1 MFYLIPR
8 AVSYD
13 LDKSSDDDDCDSQ
26 VSNKTLKRFLKKK
39 NDKKQLAYTK
49 LKKEVI
55 KRANIAIEN
64 IRKESHNLVE
74 EKPQVFKDFNKLSRK
89 RSLSLPSVNEIRGQ
103 VLSDKT

>member
-1 MFYLIPR
+1 MFYVIPR

-39 NDKKQLAYTK
+39 NDKKQQAYAE

-55 KRANIAIEN
+55 KRANIAFKI
-64 IRKESHNLVE
+64 IKKESHKLV
-74 EKPQVFKDFNKLSRK
+74 
-89 RSLSLPSVNEIRGQ
+89 
-103 VLSDKT
+103 